1 LTNKETEP
9 IQWIIKWFI
18 ENTDVHA
25 FEIRKNLKENYLGK
39 GWIDSFKFISFITE
53 IEDFFKIKFSNDEF
67 QNRDFASIE
76 GLSKILSEKI
86 HD

>member
-1 LTNKETEP
+1 M
-9 IQWIIKWFI
+9 
-18 ENTDVHA
+18 
-25 FEIRKNLKENYLGK
+25 
-39 GWIDSFKFISFITE
+39 IDSFKFISFITE
-53 IEDFFKIKFSNDEF
+53 IENFFKIKFSNDEF